1 MNISKENI
9 DALNAI
15 ITIDIEKADY
25 EPKVEEVLKNY
36 RKKASMPGFRPGK
49 VPAGMIKKMYGKAA
63 LVEEVNKLVG
73 ESLMNYISENGLDI
87 LGEPLPSDKME
98 TIDFDKEVDT
108 IQFKFDI
115 ALAPEVSLEVNN
127 KMKLPYYT
135 IDITDEM
142 VENQMRVVTSRFGKN
157 EKVDVIGEKSVV
169 KGTVKKGDEVVN
181 ETAVISSSVMKDEAE
196 KAKFVGAKVGDE
208 VKFDIR
214 KTYPN
219 DTEISYI
226 LGISKEEAAEI
237 NGEYT
242 FVVKEATEFV
252 DPELTQEIFDQVYGE
267 GVVKSVDEFKAKTK
281 EDLAKANTFE
291 EEYRFALD
299 AQKYVL
305 GMLKMELPEAFLKRW
320 LETVNRSNEKF
331 TPELLESEFPRFCE
345 DLKWQVFKNSVM
357 KKNDLKVESED
368 MLAYAKKM
376 AQAQFLQY
384 GMTNIPEENLNN
396 YAVSLLNNEEQRRQ
410 MSEGAVNDKVV
421 SFLKENVK
429 LDNKSVT
436 REEFNKLFEA

>member
-1 MNISKENI
+1 MNISRENI

-25 EPKVEEVLKNY
+25 EPKVDEVLNNY

-49 VPAGMIKKMYGKAA
+49 VPFGMIKKMYGKAA

-73 ESLMNYISENGLDI
+73 EKLMGYISENEINI

-115 ALAPEVSLEVNN
+115 AVAPEFSLEVNN
-127 KMKLPYYT
+127 KIKVPYYT
-135 IDITDEM
+135 INITDEM
-142 VENQMRVVTSRFGKN
+142 VENQVKMLISRFGKN
-157 EKVDVIGEKSVV
+157 EKVEVVGEKSMI
-169 KGTVKKGDEVVN
+169 KGAVSQEGGISN
-181 ETAVISSSVMKDEAE
+181 ESAVISTSVMKDEAE
-196 KAKFVGAKVGDE
+196 KAKFVGAKIGDE

-214 KTYPN
+214 KTFPN

-237 NGEYT
+237 NGEFA
-242 FVVKEATEFV
+242 FVVNEVTEFI
-252 DPELTQEIFDQVYGE
+252 DAELNQEVFDQVFGE
-267 GVVKSVDEFKAKTK
+267 GVVKSEEEFKAKAK
-281 EDLAKANTFE
+281 EDLAKTNAFE

-299 AQKYVL
+299 VQKVV
-305 GMLKMELPEAFLKRW
+305 MDKVSMELPEAFLKRW
-320 LETVNRSNEKF
+320 LQAINRDNEKF
-331 TPELLESEFPRFCE
+331 TPELLESEFPRFIE
-345 DLKWQVFKNSVM
+345 DLKWQVVKNSVM
-357 KKNDLKVESED
+357 KKNDLKIEYAD
-368 MLAYAKKM
+368 TLAYAKKS

-384 GMTNIPEENLNN
+384 GLTNVPEENLNN
-396 YAVSLLNNEEQRRQ
+396 YAVSLLKNEQQARQ
-410 MSEGAVNDKVV
+410 MTEGAINDKVV
-421 SFLKENVK
+421 AFFKENVK

-436 REEFNKLFEA
+436 RDEFNALFEK

>member
-25 EPKVEEVLKNY
+25 EPKVDEVLKSY

-49 VPAGMIKKMYGKAA
+49 VPFGMIKKMYGKAA
-63 LVEEVNKLVG
+63 LVEEVNKMVG
-73 ESLMNYISENGLDI
+73 ESLMNYIKDNELSI

-127 KMKLPYYT
+127 KIKVPYYT
-135 IDITDEM
+135 INITDEM
-142 VENQMRVVTSRFGKN
+142 VDNQVKMLISRFGTN
-157 EKVDVIGEKSVV
+157 EKVDAIGEKSMV
-169 KGTVKKGDEVVN
+169 KGSVSQEGGISNDS
-181 ETAVISSSVMKDEAE
+181 AVISTSVMKDELE
-196 KAKFVGAKVGDE
+196 KAKFVGTKVGEE

-214 KTYPN
+214 KTFPN

-226 LGISKEEAAEI
+226 LGISKEEAANV
-237 NGEYT
+237 NGEFT
-242 FVVKEATEFV
+242 FVVNEVTEFK
-252 DPELTQEIFDQVYGE
+252 DAELNQNIFDQVFGE
-267 GVVKSVDEFKAKTK
+267 GVVKSEEEFVAKAK
-281 EDLAKANTFE
+281 EELAKTNSFE

-299 AQKYVL
+299 VQKVV
-305 GMLKMELPEAFLKRW
+305 MDKVEMQLPEEFLKRW
-320 LETVNRSNEKF
+320 LTAINRDNDKF
-331 TPELLESEFPRFCE
+331 TPELLESEFPKFVE
-345 DLKWQVFKNSVM
+345 DLKWQVVKEDVL
-357 KKNDLKVESED
+357 KKNGLKIEYED
-368 MLAYAKKM
+368 MLAYAKKT

-384 GMTNIPEENLNN
+384 GLTNVPEENLNN
-396 YAVSLLNNEEQRRQ
+396 YAVSLMKNEQQARK
-410 MSEGAVNDKVV
+410 MSEGALNDKVV
-421 SFLKENVK
+421 AFFKENVK

-436 REEFNKLFEA
+436 RDEFNKLFEA